1 MYLFLSSEVFPCANR
16 WYWCCEPSDNRRHKS
31 LFVTGSEVKH
41 WSGLRVDASPQVESR
56 ALICRS
62 IGSQVYL
69 AVCVCSLSKEQK
81 CVWLWPAL
89 AWPLWPAGLTESL
102 YEEKP
107 PTLQW
112 CSAEPTETPRSTYL
126 MRLDGLFEKSH
137 TEALQER
144 LRCSLWSQISIY
156 LVFVKTNCAAEQC
169 HILASIRN
177 QRCVTTPENDVKWS

>member
-1 MYLFLSSEVFPCANR
+1 MYSFLSSKEFSCANDDTDAVNHQITGEINVFS
-16 WYWCCEPSDNRRHKS
+16 WPSLILN
-31 LFVTGSEVKH
+31 TGPASE
-41 WSGLRVDASPQVESR
+41 WTRLLVESR
-56 ALICRS
+56 ALICRL

-69 AVCVCSLSKEQK
+69 AACVCVCSQSKEQK

-89 AWPLWPAGLTESL
+89 AWPLWPAGLTASL

-137 TEALQER
+137 TEALQEETVM
-144 LRCSLWSQISIY
+144 LFVESNVY
-156 LVFVKTNCAAEQC
+156 LYSVCK
-169 HILASIRN
+169 
-177 QRCVTTPENDVKWS
+177 D